1 MATLLDALCAA
12 APVGAIAVEDAES
25 VEMMFQ
31 KAAAAADEAASQ
43 LMIVLD
49 YDLTISKATTAECH
63 HMLRDA
69 SALPAGFRDDVNTLF
84 AARDPTHARHTEI
97 YGMESDADR
106 PHRFWLH
113 YNNLLVKHRV
123 TQRMIDEAVAEE
135 KARHGSLLR
144 NGVADLLA
152 LCDAAGILVVILS
165 AGLEQVI
172 RAAFAHDGVELP
184 SGCRLLTNTLVFE
197 DAAADQRGGG
207 GACIRVEPVNPPASR
222 EGKIQLLRSL
232 DASDGRTMVLMV
244 GDKPVD
250 ARVARGLPP
259 CGRAASDG
267 THGAMTADRPRVEL
281 AFGFF
286 NQQPSDS
293 AVPVRLSD
301 WQAAFH
307 LLAHNGNECGFAPV
321 TELVRQLMR
330 AGTLA

>member
-1 MATLLDALCAA
+1 M
-12 APVGAIAVEDAES
+12 
-25 VEMMFQ
+25 
-31 KAAAAADEAASQ
+31 
-43 LMIVLD
+43 
-49 YDLTISKATTAECH
+49 
-63 HMLRDA
+63 
-69 SALPAGFRDDVNTLF
+69 
-84 AARDPTHARHTEI
+84 
-97 YGMESDADR
+97 
-106 PHRFWLH
+106 
-113 YNNLLVKHRV
+113 
-123 TQRMIDEAVAEE
+123 
-135 KARHGSLLR
+135 
-144 NGVADLLA
+144 
-152 LCDAAGILVVILS
+152 
-165 AGLEQVI
+165 I

-259 CGRAASDG
+259 CGRAVSDG

>member
-113 YNNLLVKHRV
+113 YNHLLVKHCV
-123 TQRMIDEAVAEE
+123 TQRMIDEAVAG
-135 KARHGSLLR
+135 RR
-144 NGVADLLA
+144 RDTA
-152 LCDAAGILVVILS
+152 LCYATAWRTCWRC
-165 AGLEQVI
+165 A
-172 RAAFAHDGVELP
+172 
-184 SGCRLLTNTLVFE
+184 T
-197 DAAADQRGGG
+197 QRGFWSSFSL
-207 GACIRVEPVNPPASR
+207 PALSR
-222 EGKIQLLRSL
+222 
-232 DASDGRTMVLMV
+232 
-244 GDKPVD
+244 
-250 ARVARGLPP
+250 
-259 CGRAASDG
+259 
-267 THGAMTADRPRVEL
+267 
-281 AFGFF
+281 
-286 NQQPSDS
+286 
-293 AVPVRLSD
+293 
-301 WQAAFH
+301 
-307 LLAHNGNECGFAPV
+307 
-321 TELVRQLMR
+321 
-330 AGTLA
+330 